1 METRSGHFN
10 LGRSARVAAAPYF
23 VSSQFDQSITT
34 AMTFHDEVDIE
45 EMDWNDE
52 LQAFTY
58 QYVEL
63 TGERVEGSRAQ
74 ATDVVLVYR
83 LTLGP
88 LG

>member
-1 METRSGHFN
+1 
-10 LGRSARVAAAPYF
+10 
-23 VSSQFDQSITT
+23 
-34 AMTFHDEVDIE
+34 MTFHDEVDIE